1 MERRTFIKTL
11 LAGGTAAIATQFNVT
26 QALALDIEKELTRDL
41 NRVSVAMPG
50 DPAEAIW
57 YSVAPVVAVWEDQL
71 TAQAKAIEGDNFS
84 QETLHKSLRTLARAI
99 DQDLRMA
106 EIKDD
111 QKVIIDIPMIR
122 KRTSI
127 ITNSASRGM
136 YEIVGGVE
144 SKASIFGNRVRVGH
158 IGSEAIIT

>member
-1 MERRTFIKTL
+1 MQRRTFIKTL

-26 QALALDIEKELTRDL
+26 QSIALDIEKELTRDL
-41 NRVSVAMPG
+41 HRVTVAMPG
-50 DPAEAIW
+50 DPETAVW
-57 YSVAPVVAVWEDQL
+57 YSIAPVVDVWVDQL
-71 TAQAKAIEGDNFS
+71 TPQAKAIEGDAFKPDV
-84 QETLHKSLRTLARAI
+84 LRRSLRTLARAI
-99 DQDLRMA
+99 DLDLRTA
-106 EIKDD
+106 KIKDD
-111 QKVIIDIPMIR
+111 QKVIVDIPMIR

-127 ITNSASRGM
+127 ITSSAGGGI